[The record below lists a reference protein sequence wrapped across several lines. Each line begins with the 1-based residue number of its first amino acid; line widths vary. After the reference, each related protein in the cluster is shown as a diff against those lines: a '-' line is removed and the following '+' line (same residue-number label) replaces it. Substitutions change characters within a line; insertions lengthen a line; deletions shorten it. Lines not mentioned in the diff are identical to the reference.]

1 MTVDQAHV
9 LATPGMDAHGSYVA
23 LSRHRD
29 GVQLH
34 YGRDD
39 FANQS
44 RLVHT
49 LSRERTKDMASDYER
64 ADPAQAFAERRGITF
79 RERIAEIIRVGAE
92 KARGIFDGFKPKAPV
107 QREQDMFADFRP
119 KPEEPAKHEPTR
131 ASGQRGAV
139 ERYARARHEIERMR
153 DQGLAVMPHQREAL
167 ERAGEALDAIR
178 PKASTDLGAAF
189 QHSPEL
195 VREAAEGRSQAA
207 MRAMQ
212 LEAEIRID
220 PFQRADKFVEG
231 WQQLQRHREDLQR
244 DGDSRAARKV
254 GEQMAGM
261 AKSLERD
268 AQVESLLRGRRHE
281 LGIDTAVSR
290 NLSRDLV
297 DHVSFEQSRSLGMSR

>member
-1 MTVDQAHV
+1 
-9 LATPGMDAHGSYVA
+9 
-23 LSRHRD
+23 
-29 GVQLH
+29 
-34 YGRDD
+34 
-39 FANQS
+39 
-44 RLVHT
+44 
-49 LSRERTKDMASDYER
+49 
-64 ADPAQAFAERRGITF
+64 
-79 RERIAEIIRVGAE
+79 
-92 KARGIFDGFKPKAPV
+92 
-107 QREQDMFADFRP
+107 MFADFRP

-178 PKASTDLGAAF
+178 PKASTDLGTAF